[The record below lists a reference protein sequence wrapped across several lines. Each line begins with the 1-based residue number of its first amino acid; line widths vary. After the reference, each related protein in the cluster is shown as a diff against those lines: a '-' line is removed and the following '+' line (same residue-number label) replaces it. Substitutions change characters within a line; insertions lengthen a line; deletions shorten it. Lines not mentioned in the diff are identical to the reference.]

1 VAASAAPTRV
11 SRTIVSGGSNARVVT
26 LDRNSSI
33 AYDAREHRF
42 VNGAAAP
49 QGAEAKGADRTDVT
63 AGALA
68 GERAARGRAQAGA
81 AANARTPASNV
92 RVPEANVRT
101 VAPPSRTMGPPPSR
115 AMAPPPPRPST
126 GGSAGGS
133 WNQGASGGSP
143 RGSAAPSAPRSGPS
157 AAAPSAPHSA
167 PSASASRPS
176 SGGRPH

>member
-33 AYDAREHRF
+33 AYDAREQRF

-101 VAPPSRTMGPPPSR
+101 VAPPSR

-157 AAAPSAPHSA
+157 A
-167 PSASASRPS
+167 SASRPS